1 MNHTNKNGW
10 KANSLTA
17 REHEVKLLKPSFAQK
32 VWHFIIGTI
41 GLSVF
46 WALVL
51 GGIR

>member
-1 MNHTNKNGW
+1 MTNKNGW
-10 KANSLTA
+10 KANSPTA
-17 REHEVKLLKPSFAQK
+17 REHELPKPTFAQK

-41 GLSVF
+41 GLSAF